1 MAHLEDTYPLGH
13 FIHFYVH
20 EVEVLIKML
29 VFKYA
34 FPNHLAIKHKLDFE
48 LLQTVWSTDNLIY
61 KSHKY
66 YYLVSL
72 GLLTYLKMI
81 SDSLLLRK

>member
-34 FPNHLAIKHKLDFE
+34 FPNHLAIKQKLDFE
-48 LLQTVWSTDNLIY
+48 LLQNSLIY
-61 KSHKY
+61 
-66 YYLVSL
+66 
-72 GLLTYLKMI
+72 
-81 SDSLLLRK
+81 R